1 MATKQEIQNIKTNI
15 EKTIQ
20 GLQTN
25 LKEFRYENGGF
36 VKPNTLYSIYYT
48 LTKQEIYL
56 TGIQNSSNSRIIR
69 KDKPDTLFS
78 QYSNIKTFVR
88 QDMLR
93 EIGIVA
99 AEEGKLVYEK
109 SGLPVDINTVK
120 EINNQV
126 EGALQKNNHGLFLD
140 HKDKVMVLLKEL

>member
-56 TGIQNSSNSRIIR
+56 TGIQNSSNSRA
-69 KDKPDTLFS
+69 
-78 QYSNIKTFVR
+78 Y
-88 QDMLR
+88 
-93 EIGIVA
+93 
-99 AEEGKLVYEK
+99 
-109 SGLPVDINTVK
+109 
-120 EINNQV
+120 
-126 EGALQKNNHGLFLD
+126 
-140 HKDKVMVLLKEL
+140 

>member
-1 MATKQEIQNIKTNI
+1 MPSPDPATVAAVVQVAGSVWGAISGASAADKAAEEAKKFIISQENILFDKIMTKYIPNFSQQVPIKMPKLKKLSDSAGLPKLKTNI

-56 TGIQNSSNSRIIR
+56 TGIQNSSISRIIR
-69 KDKPDTLFS
+69 KDKPDT
-78 QYSNIKTFVR
+78 
-88 QDMLR
+88 
-93 EIGIVA
+93 
-99 AEEGKLVYEK
+99 
-109 SGLPVDINTVK
+109 
-120 EINNQV
+120 
-126 EGALQKNNHGLFLD
+126 
-140 HKDKVMVLLKEL
+140 